1 MEKRIIGRGVLVG
14 AIGGL
19 LAFLFARILAEPI
32 INRAIDYEGARDEA
46 HTRLEEAAGHGM
58 HGVEDAELFTRSVQ
72 ENIGIGFGMIVFGAA
87 MGALFA
93 VVYCLFVG
101 RVGKLSPRNLALC
114 VAGGMFA
121 VLYAVPFFK
130 YPANPP
136 SIGNPD
142 TIKERTG
149 LYLLMVLIS
158 AVAAVG
164 AVWLGRRLQAR
175 LGNWTATIVA
185 GLAFVVVVTAIAAIL
200 PSLGH
205 LSANRAM
212 GEAVSETP
220 RPLTDPSGQIV
231 FPGFPADDLYYFRF
245 YSFAAQVL
253 LWTVIGVGFAT
264 LAPRL
269 FDRASES
276 GSATPEPVV

>member
-32 INRAIDYEGARDEA
+32 INRAIDYEGGRDEA
-46 HTRLEEAAGHGM
+46 HTQLEQAAGHSMPGM
-58 HGVEDAELFTRSVQ
+58 EETELFTRSVQ
-72 ENIGIGFGMIVFGAA
+72 SNIGIGFGMIIFGAA

-93 VVYCLFVG
+93 VVYCLFIG
-101 RVGKLSPRNLALC
+101 RVGKLTPRNLALC
-114 VAGGMFA
+114 LAGGMFA

-149 LYLLMVLIS
+149 LYLLMVVIS

-185 GLAFVVVVTAIAAIL
+185 GLAFVVVVTAIAALL
-200 PSLGH
+200 PALGH
-205 LSANRAM
+205 LAANRAL
-212 GEAVSETP
+212 GDAATETP
-220 RPLTDPSGQIV
+220 RPLTDASGKIV
-231 FPGFPADDLYYFRF
+231 YPGFPADDLYYFRF
-245 YSFAAQVL
+245 YSFAAQVI
-253 LWTVIGVGFAT
+253 LWTVIGVGFAS

-269 FDRASES
+269 FGRAETES
-276 GSATPEPVV
+276 AAPAPVV